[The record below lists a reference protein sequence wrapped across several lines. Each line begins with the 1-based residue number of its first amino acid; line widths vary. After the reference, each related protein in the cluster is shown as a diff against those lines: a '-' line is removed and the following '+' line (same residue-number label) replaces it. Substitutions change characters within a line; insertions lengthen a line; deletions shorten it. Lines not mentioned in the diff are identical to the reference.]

1 MNLTLYHS
9 VESTCAQKVRFVLSK
24 KGLDWVEHRL
34 NLRQGEQFDEDYL
47 KLNPKAVVPTL
58 VHNGKAVRESSVIA
72 EYIDDTFPDPPLR
85 PADAFER
92 AQMRLVMKAFDEEMH
107 PGIGI
112 LSYAIFLRHQ
122 MNELKTPEQLE
133 AHFERMTDP
142 ARRDRQQSTHG
153 LGLKSP
159 SARTG
164 MLLVRNVVSLVD
176 KCLANGKWLAGDEV
190 SLADCSAIPY
200 MVRTRALGLDVT
212 WKKRPHISAWMT
224 RAIDF
229 VNGLPLSDPWG
240 SDGFRQML
248 TGCVEREAS
257 DIQRLLEETA

>member
-1 MNLTLYHS
+1 MSLTLYHS

-34 NLRQGEQFDEDYL
+34 NLRKGEQFDEDYL

-58 VHNGKAVRESSVIA
+58 VHDGKAVRESSVIA
-72 EYIDDTFPDPPLR
+72 EYIDDVFPDPPLR
-85 PADAFER
+85 PADPHER

-122 MNELKTPEQLE
+122 MNKLKTPEELKV
-133 AHFERMTDP
+133 HFARMTDP
-142 ARRDRQQSTHG
+142 ARRDRQQSTHE

-159 SARTG
+159 SALTG
-164 MLLVRNVVSLVD
+164 MLLVRNVVALVD
-176 KCLANGKWLAGDEV
+176 KCLATGDWLAGDEV

-200 MVRTRALGLDVT
+200 MVRTHALGLDVT
-212 WKKRPHISAWMT
+212 WESYPRVSEWMS
-224 RAIDF
+224 RAIGF
-229 VNGLPLSDPWG
+229 VNDLPLSDPWG

-248 TGCVEREAS
+248 TGCVASEAI
-257 DIQRLLEETA
+257 DIQRLLDETA

>member
-1 MNLTLYHS
+1 MTLTLYHS
-9 VESTCAQKVRFVLSK
+9 VESTCAQKVRFILSK

-34 NLRQGEQFDEDYL
+34 NLRKGEQFDEDYL

-58 VHNGKAVRESSVIA
+58 VHDGKAVRESSVIA

-85 PADAFER
+85 PVDAHDR

-122 MNELKTPEQLE
+122 MNKLKTPGELE
-133 AHFERMTDP
+133 AHFARMTDP
-142 ARRDRQQSTHG
+142 ARRDRQQSTHA

-159 SARTG
+159 SALTG
-164 MLLVRNVVSLVD
+164 MLLVRNVVKLVD
-176 KCLANGKWLAGDEV
+176 TCLAKSDWLAGDKV

-200 MVRTRALGLDVT
+200 MVRTRALGLEVCWDD
-212 WKKRPHISAWMT
+212 RPRVSQWMT
-224 RAIDF
+224 RAIQF
-229 VNGLPLSDPWG
+229 VNDLPLSDPWG
-240 SDGFRQML
+240 SESFGQML
-248 TGCVEREAS
+248 KGCVEKEAA
-257 DIQRLLEETA
+257 DINRLLEETA